1 MFGKS
6 LHKPA
11 DQYLSCVSQTHTHPQ
26 INTGNWAFKPGA
38 SLPFRFYRTVCLT
51 MCSYLHALSLRIRR
65 TSRGQYQ
72 DGGGIE
78 RGDLFLP
85 HKFIKRSFECLATS
99 IKQLLNTGKVH
110 QAPRKADHFLRKEVG
125 QNIKD
130 KETKELR
137 METCPGEGVVKEEK
151 SPNSRKPSHQR
162 VCGEFWNLRGQLNQE
177 GQKKKKPQKTHLT

>member
-65 TSRGQYQ
+65 TSRGQSQ

-137 METCPGEGVVKEEK
+137 METCPGEGSFHTPGNPLTGGSVGSFGISEGNTTRRKKEI
-151 SPNSRKPSHQR
+151 N
-162 VCGEFWNLRGQLNQE
+162 
-177 GQKKKKPQKTHLT
+177 KTHRLHA